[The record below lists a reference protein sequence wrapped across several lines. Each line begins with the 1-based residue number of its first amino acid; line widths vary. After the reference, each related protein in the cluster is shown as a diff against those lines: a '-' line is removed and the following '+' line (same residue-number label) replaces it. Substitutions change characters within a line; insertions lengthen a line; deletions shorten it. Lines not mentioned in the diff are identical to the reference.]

1 MVKTTLVIFKKKL
14 KIVNGRRSETDED
27 QMQYVTS
34 CDFIIFFLW
43 EIAKQ
48 PNNAYCNSRLLK
60 EFQNVAYL

>member
-1 MVKTTLVIFKKKL
+1 MVKTILVIFKKKL
-14 KIVNGRRSETDED
+14 KIVNGRRTETDED

-34 CDFIIFFLW
+34 CDFIIFLW

-48 PNNAYCNSRLLK
+48 PSNAYCNSRLLK